1 MLKDFKK
8 FKKQLKDIKEKISN
22 IRITNNV
29 KLILVLIFFVVSI
42 IFIANNR
49 LRYDNKLEEKVANK
63 IKIIELLNKV
73 EDSYS
78 LDVTKKYKD
87 KSESLNYQKADKL
100 ELYSGDNLAHDGFI
114 IYNNQVFYSDSQEEK
129 LHKDNKTY
137 DFLND
142 NYLDMNLYKKVV
154 NYCEFEYVSSTKST
168 CNIKLSD
175 FIKAYNDLYD
185 TSFKV
190 TNDSN
195 LTFDTTYSSSRF
207 SGINIDYT
215 KINEIIDPTKES
227 VTYNIKINKFDS
239 TLIDTIYEYFKDDL
253 NK

>member
-73 EDSYS
+73 EDNYS
-78 LDVTKKYKD
+78 LEVTKKYKD
-87 KSESLNYQKADKL
+87 KSEILNYQKADKL
-100 ELYSGDNLAHDGFI
+100 QLYSGDNLDHDGFI

-129 LHKDNKTY
+129 LHKDDKTY
-137 DFLND
+137 DFIND
-142 NYLDMNLYKKVV
+142 NYLDINLYKKVV
-154 NYCEFEYVSSTKST
+154 NYCEFEYVSNTKS
-168 CNIKLSD
+168 
-175 FIKAYNDLYD
+175 AYNDLYD
-185 TSFKV
+185 TSFEV

-195 LTFDTTYSSSRF
+195 LTFDTIYSSSRF

-215 KINEIIDPTKES
+215 KINEIINPTKES

>member
-29 KLILVLIFFVVSI
+29 KLILALIFFVVSI

-73 EDSYS
+73 EDNYS
-78 LDVTKKYKD
+78 LEVTKKYKD
-87 KSESLNYQKADKL
+87 KSEILNYQKADKL
-100 ELYSGDNLAHDGFI
+100 QLYSGDNLDHDGFI

-129 LHKDNKTY
+129 LHKDDKTY
-137 DFLND
+137 DFIND
-142 NYLDMNLYKKVV
+142 NYLDINLYKKVV
-154 NYCEFEYVSSTKST
+154 NYCEFEYVSNTKST

-175 FIKAYNDLYD
+175 FIKAYNDL
-185 TSFKV
+185 
-190 TNDSN
+190 
-195 LTFDTTYSSSRF
+195 
-207 SGINIDYT
+207 
-215 KINEIIDPTKES
+215 
-227 VTYNIKINKFDS
+227 
-239 TLIDTIYEYFKDDL
+239 
-253 NK
+253 

>member
-8 FKKQLKDIKEKISN
+8 FKKQFKNLQEKISN
-22 IRITNNV
+22 IKITDNV
-29 KLILVLIFFVVSI
+29 RLIFVLIIFVIAI
-42 IFIANNR
+42 IFVANNR

-63 IKIIELLNKV
+63 IKIIELLNNV
-73 EDSYS
+73 EDNYS

-87 KSESLNYQKADKL
+87 KSENINYQSSDKL
-100 ELYSGDNLAHDGFI
+100 ELYSGDNLPHDGFI

-129 LHKDNKTY
+129 IYKDNKTY

-142 NYLDMNLYKKVV
+142 KYLDINLYKKVV
-154 NYCEFEYVSSTKST
+154 NYCEFEYISDTEST

-185 TSFKV
+185 TSFDV
-190 TNDSN
+190 INDID
-195 LTFDTTYSSSRF
+195 LTFNTTYSSSRF
-207 SGINIDYT
+207 SEIDIDYT
-215 KINEIIDPTKES
+215 KINEIINPTEES

>member
-49 LRYDNKLEEKVANK
+49 LRYDNKLEENVANK
-63 IKIIELLNKV
+63 IKIIELLNNI
-73 EDSYS
+73 EDNYS
-78 LDVTKKYKD
+78 LDITKKYKD
-87 KSESLNYQKADKL
+87 KSESLNYQFSDKL
-100 ELYSGDNLAHDGFI
+100 ELYSGDNLPHDGFI
-114 IYNNQVFYSDSQEEK
+114 VYNNQVFYSDSQEEK

-137 DFLND
+137 DFIND

-154 NYCEFEYVSSTKST
+154 NYCEFKYISNTKST

-185 TSFKV
+185 TSFEV
-190 TNDSN
+190 INDSN
-195 LTFDTTYSSSRF
+195 LTFDTAYTSSRF
-207 SGINIDYT
+207 SEINIDYT
-215 KINEIIDPTKES
+215 KINEIINPSEES
-227 VTYNIKINKFDS
+227 VIYNIKINKFDS
-239 TLIDTIYEYFKDDL
+239 NLIDTIYEYFKDDL